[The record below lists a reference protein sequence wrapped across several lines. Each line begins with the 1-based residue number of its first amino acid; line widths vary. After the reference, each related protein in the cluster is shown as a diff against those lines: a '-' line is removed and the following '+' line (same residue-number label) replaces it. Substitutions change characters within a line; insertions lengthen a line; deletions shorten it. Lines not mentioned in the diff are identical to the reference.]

1 LFQCFQEA
9 VEEAVMEA
17 VALAALVASLV
28 WEEALAEV
36 EEHSQAVV
44 LQKPVMR
51 WLGLA
56 SL

>member
-28 WEEALAEV
+28 WEEPSQV
-36 EEHSQAVV
+36 EV
-44 LQKPVMR
+44 LQKPAMR